1 MVSVYDYDV
10 LFLECETLKDR
21 VRELE
26 AQREEQHGHALDR
39 AIANQ
44 LLQKEAERL
53 QVQIDALTETV
64 RAHIRAWGNHG
75 NTSSLHE
82 WNEGMKSAV
91 ESSMKLLD
99 EIGKVQP

>member
-1 MVSVYDYDV
+1 MNERDQ
-10 LFLECETLKDR
+10 LKDR
-21 VRELE
+21 ITELE
-26 AQREEQHGHALDR
+26 AQRETQHIQALDR
-39 AIANQ
+39 AIANKL
-44 LLQKEAERL
+44 LLQEIERL

-64 RAHIRAWGNHG
+64 RSHIRAWGNHG